1 MDFEQLVTAGLSEQ
15 QAKAYALLLEYGE
28 IKPAIAAKKL
38 GLSRTNAYKVY
49 DKLVELELANKQETK
64 KLFVYHPNN
73 PLALTHIA
81 ANFRAEAVARENAVN
96 NILNNLLDKF
106 YEHVKQPIVEVVS
119 GRQAVAD
126 AYHRQIGLNEEIYF
140 IHSRSDVSLMGFD
153 TMHEVRTAP
162 ARRGVNRHAIMGDPG
177 HKNVNYESHKR
188 SNLDITWAE
197 KDSYDMPV
205 EWSVTKSSLLIVL
218 FGSEPHAITI
228 MNPLIAGSF
237 FQLWCMMDR
246 LLRQQKT
253 HKELAPNA

>member
-1 MDFEQLVTAGLSEQ
+1 MDFEQLVTAGLTEQ
-15 QAKAYALLLEYGE
+15 QAKAYALLLERGE
-28 IKPAIAAKKL
+28 VKPTAAAKEL

-49 DKLVELELANKQETK
+49 DRLVELELANKQEIK
-64 KLFVYHPNN
+64 KLFVYRPNN
-73 PLALTHIA
+73 PLALTNIA

-96 NILNNLLDKF
+96 NVLNNLLDKF
-106 YEHVKQPIVEVVS
+106 YEHVKQPIVEVGS

-126 AYHRQIGLNEEIYF
+126 AYRRQIGLNEEIFF

-153 TMHEVRTAP
+153 TMHEIRTSP

-177 HKNVNYESHKR
+177 HEKINYESHKR

-197 KDSYDMPV
+197 KGCYDMPV

-228 MNPLIAGSF
+228 MNPLVAGSF
-237 FQLWCMMDR
+237 LQLWHMMDS

-253 HKELAPNA
+253 HKHLAKS